1 MGTIRNL
8 QIVLN
13 YPKDPFLN
21 LATPK
26 NTCQILIP
34 RKILELNF
42 SFFFLRGGGGDHFG
56 LKTGI
61 HFAYRA
67 WFAREL
73 RECMNVIIIS

>member
-34 RKILELNF
+34 RKILESNF
-42 SFFFLRGGGGDHFG
+42 SFFWGGGEGGGRFG

-61 HFAYRA
+61 RFAYRT
-67 WFAREL
+67 WFSREL
-73 RECMNVIIIS
+73 RMNVIIIS

>member
-34 RKILELNF
+34 RKILESNF
-42 SFFFLRGGGGDHFG
+42 SFFLGGGGGGRSFWSENGYTLCLSDMVFEG
-56 LKTGI
+56 TT
-61 HFAYRA
+61 Y
-67 WFAREL
+67 E
-73 RECMNVIIIS
+73 